1 MPTIDRYPAECETD
15 VVLRDGSSVQLRAV
29 REDDV
34 DGLVEHFRGLS
45 ARSLFLRFHHHVP
58 KLTREGIRG
67 FTHVDYNDRFA
78 LVAIHH
84 PHREDAGDL
93 KERII
98 AVARYVR
105 TDDRPEVAEIA
116 FTVEDSHHGL
126 GIATHLLYRLARAAL
141 DRGIRVFEADV
152 LSENATMTR
161 VIIDAGYALTSSLMY
176 GTLHL
181 SFPLENTAELEAT
194 AERLHGPPGPP
205 PQPPAI

>member
-1 MPTIDRYPAECETD
+1 MATIDRYPAECERL
-15 VVLRDGSSVQLRAV
+15 VELRDGSSVLLRAV

-34 DGLVEHFRGLS
+34 DGLVAHFRSLS
-45 ARSLFLRFHHHVP
+45 ARSLYLRFHNHVP
-58 KLTREGIRG
+58 KLTREGIRS

-78 LVAIHH
+78 LVAIHRPH
-84 PHREDAGDL
+84 PDGDGSQS
-93 KERII
+93 ERII
-98 AVARYVR
+98 AVARYAR
-105 TDDRPEVAEIA
+105 TEDRPEVAEIA

-126 GIATHLLYRLARAAL
+126 GIATHLLYALALAAL

-181 SFPLENTAELEAT
+181 SFPLENTTELEAT
-194 AERLHGPPGPP
+194 AERLHAPPGPA
-205 PQPPAI
+205 PQPPPA

>member
-1 MPTIDRYPAECETD
+1 MPTIDEYPAECER
-15 VVLRDGSSVQLRAV
+15 VVDLRDGSSVLLRAV

-34 DGLVEHFRGLS
+34 DGLVAHFRSLS
-45 ARSLFLRFHHHVP
+45 ERSLYLRFHHHVP

-78 LVAIHH
+78 LVAVHRPH
-84 PHREDAGDL
+84 PDHTDL
-93 KERII
+93 SERII
-98 AVARYVR
+98 AVARYAR
-105 TDDRPEVAEIA
+105 TEERPEVAEIA

-126 GIATHLLYRLARAAL
+126 GIATHLLYGLARAAL

-181 SFPLENTAELEAT
+181 SFPLGNTAELAAT
-194 AERLHGPPGPP
+194 AERLHAPPGPA
-205 PQPPAI
+205 PQPPPT